1 MWSLFTL
8 LSENEKKNM
17 SVLKENII
25 SIFPNLDEQSIDRI
39 IPHTTYLKCTKG
51 TKLISEG
58 KRHHY
63 FYLILDGAVKS
74 YYQKESKEVCLWF
87 AFENE
92 IVSTIK
98 TFEGKSSNETIELL
112 EDSNLIRFKT
122 DPIKELA
129 KIDLSISH
137 WLMELITNHA
147 IFLEERLYNLQFMN
161 SQERYKAL
169 IKFVPEI
176 LQKVS
181 ITDIA
186 SFLGVSRE
194 TLSRIRA
201 KK

>member
-1 MWSLFTL
+1 M
-8 LSENEKKNM
+8 NK
-17 SVLKENII
+17 SVRREYIK
-25 SIFPNLDEQSIDRI
+25 SIFPNLDEPSIDTI
-39 IPHTTYLKCTKG
+39 LLHSTSLKGSKG
-51 TKLISEG
+51 TKLIAEG
-58 KRHHY
+58 KRHPY
-63 FYLILDGAVKS
+63 FYLIVEGSVKS

-92 IVSTIK
+92 VVSTIK
-98 TFEGKSSNETIELL
+98 TFEGGLSNESIEFL

-129 KIDLSISH
+129 QIDLSICH
-137 WLMELITNHA
+137 WIIELITEHA
-147 IFLEERLYNLQFMN
+147 LFLEKRLYNLQFMT

-169 IKFVPEI
+169 IKIAPEV